1 MLYWVRCEKL
11 LDVQYFI
18 FFLRILQKLSNI
30 LHPSRQNWTTEVC
43 FFLQKEDNSW
53 KYLSQLLLTSYK
65 LLATPFIII
74 PWANRICIA
83 LLLSPLHYTFTAI
96 AADSLNNCTLNYR
109 GYCIIVSDPNPVLIV
124 LLMSDNNLVSP
135 FWKISAPSLILKT
148 VKQ

>member
-1 MLYWVRCEKL
+1 MLAVPH
-11 LDVQYFI
+11 FI
-18 FFLRILQKLSNI
+18 CFLRIVQKLSNI
-30 LHPSRQNWTTEVC
+30 LHPSRQNWTTKVC

-53 KYLSQLLLTSYK
+53 KYLSQLLLISYF
-65 LLATPFIII
+65 LLVCLNENY
-74 PWANRICIA
+74 WR
-83 LLLSPLHYTFTAI
+83 LLILFLHEQFTAI

-109 GYCIIVSDPNPVLIV
+109 GYCIIVSDPNPMLIV